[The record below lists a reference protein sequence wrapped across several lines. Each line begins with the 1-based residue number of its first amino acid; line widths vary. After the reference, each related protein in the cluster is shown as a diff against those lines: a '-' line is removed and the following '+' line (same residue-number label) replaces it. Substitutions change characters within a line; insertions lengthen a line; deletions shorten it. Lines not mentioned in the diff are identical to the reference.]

1 MEKEKEKKKEEN
13 KIDIKDRIVQLQ
25 GEIQMHRTKL
35 SQAQQVANIETQQ
48 VIAKQGAIEEL
59 KKFI

>member
-1 MEKEKEKKKEEN
+1 MENKKEDMN
-13 KIDIKDRIVQLQ
+13 KKIKERISELER
-25 GEIQMHRTKL
+25 EIQMHRTKL